1 MAELKSLAKDTV
13 IYGVSTIIGKFL
25 NWLMVPIYTRVLP
38 CPADYGIITH
48 LYAWSAL
55 LIAILTYGMETGF
68 FRYVAKEKTE
78 AGVARVYST
87 TLTSLAFTSTLFL
100 AICII
105 WRVPIATT
113 LGYADHPEYT
123 AMLFATVAMDAFCSI
138 PFSYL
143 RYVRKS
149 ITFALLKLLMIAVNV
164 TMNIF
169 FLIVCPRLN
178 VSHPELISWFYAP
191 DYGVGYILVANVFS
205 TAIGSLALM
214 RYVVGVKWHFSWP
227 LLKEMLN
234 YSWPL
239 LLLSVVGVANQ
250 SIDKILFPLLTHHSQ
265 QGMDDLGVYGACF
278 KIAMVMMMFTYAF
291 KFAYEPFVFGKSND
305 RDSTE
310 TYALAMK
317 YYIITSLLIFLGMVA
332 NIGLLGLLI
341 DETYRHGLKIIPIVL
356 ATYLFQGVFYNL
368 SLWYKLTDK
377 TIYGAIFSLLGLV
390 ITVIIDI
397 IFVPHY
403 SYMAAVWATFISFF
417 IIMVLSYAIGKKYYP
432 VPYDLKAIGIYVAI
446 TIVLFVPM
454 QLIDTHHFAL
464 DLVLKNLLLIP
475 MIIYITRHDL
485 PLSAL
490 PVVGKY
496 FKKKTHE
503 ATPANK
509 Q

>member
-13 IYGVSTIIGKFL
+13 IYGASTIIGKFL

-68 FRYVAKEKTE
+68 FRYVAKEETE
-78 AGVARVYST
+78 EGVHKVYST
-87 TLTSLAFTSTLFL
+87 TLTSLLFTSLLFFAL
-100 AICII
+100 CII
-105 WRVPIATT
+105 FRVPVATS

-143 RYVRKS
+143 RYLRRPLL
-149 ITFALLKLLMIAVNV
+149 FAGLKLLMIGVNV
-164 TMNIF
+164 LMNIF
-169 FLIVCPRLN
+169 FLIVCPRIHAAN
-178 VSHPELISWFYAP
+178 PDFISWFYAP
-191 DYGVGYILVANVFS
+191 GYGVGYILIANVCS
-205 TAIGSLALM
+205 TAVGTLCLL
-214 RYVVGVKWHFSWP
+214 RYIVGIKWNFSWG

-239 LLLSVVGVANQ
+239 LLLSVVGIANQ
-250 SIDKILFPLLTHHSQ
+250 SIDKILFPMLTDHSQ
-265 QGMDDLGVYGACF
+265 QGMDDLGIYGACF

-291 KFAYEPFVFGKSND
+291 KFAYEPFVFGKSKD
-305 RDSTE
+305 RDSKE

-317 YYIITSLLIFLGMVA
+317 YYVITSLLIFLGMMA
-332 NIGLLGLLI
+332 NIDLLGLLI
-341 DETYRHGLKIIPIVL
+341 DESYRVGLRIIPIVL

-390 ITVIIDI
+390 LTVVVDVL
-397 IFVPHY
+397 FVPRF
-403 SYMAAVWATFISFF
+403 SYMAAVWATFVSFF
-417 IIMVLSYAIGKKYYP
+417 IIMVLSYTIGKKYYP
-432 VPYDLKAIGIYVAI
+432 VPYDLKSIGIYTLI
-446 TIVLFVPM
+446 TIALFVPM
-454 QLIDTHHFAL
+454 QLVHTGHFAL
-464 DLVLKNLLLIP
+464 DLLLKNLLLIP
-475 MIIYITRHDL
+475 IIVYILKRDFPVT
-485 PLSAL
+485 AL

-496 FKKKTHE
+496 FAKK
-503 ATPANK
+503 
-509 Q
+509 